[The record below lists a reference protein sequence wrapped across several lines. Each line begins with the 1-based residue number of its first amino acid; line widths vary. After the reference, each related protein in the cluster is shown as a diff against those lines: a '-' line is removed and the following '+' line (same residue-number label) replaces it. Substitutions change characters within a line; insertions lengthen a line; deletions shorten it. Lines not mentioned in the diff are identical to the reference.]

1 MSLKLPPISFKL
13 RDILS
18 AVCKKCKKRIVEAFA
33 EEVAEVLV
41 EGGDISQI
49 NIPINKITKHL
60 CGKCKAKVKKK
71 IAKQIQEAWAEE
83 LAEKAM
89 GGG

>member
-1 MSLKLPPISFKL
+1 MSLRLPPISFRLGEIMKT
-13 RDILS
+13 
-18 AVCKKCKKRIVEAFA
+18 VCKKCKKRIVEAFA

-83 LAEKAM
+83 LAEKVLGA
-89 GGG
+89 